1 MTRFALPPLLLVA
14 LGLTGARSAEPAYFE
29 LPITA
34 EDRAHWAFVSP
45 KRPPVPAGE
54 ANPID
59 AFIRAKL
66 AAKKLTPAPEA
77 DRATLLR
84 RLTFDLHGL
93 PPTPAESDAFLKDT
107 SANAL
112 EKVVDRLLAS
122 PHYGE
127 RWAQHWL
134 DVVRFAE
141 SNGFEMDGERPHAW
155 KYRDFVI
162 KSFNADKPYDRFLT
176 EQLAGDLLAKDKAGA
191 EAEQLWVA
199 TGMHRCG
206 PIQVVA
212 GNVDSAENRQEQ
224 LTEMVNGV
232 GAAVLGL
239 TLGCARCHDHKFD
252 PVSQGDYYRMQAF
265 FAGAKYRDVDFSTKA
280 ERDAFNKAKAEVMA
294 KAAPLKAKVSKL
306 DAPYR
311 AKVREAK
318 IAKLPALQKVAVLAP
333 ADQRTAEQKK
343 LAKDAEQVLKVT
355 WDEVLAVMSAA
366 DLATRAGWKAEI
378 HKFDDLLLP
387 PPSAAWAISADKS
400 APPTHV
406 LKRGDVSRKL
416 SVVPPG
422 VVRVAAV
429 AGVESPKNRLDLA
442 KWLTD
447 PKHPL
452 TARVMVN
459 RLWQHHFRR
468 GLVGTPNDFGLRG
481 EKPTHPALLDW
492 LAVELAAGEKPWSL
506 KRIHKLMVM
515 SKTYRQASDTPPS
528 AEATAADPDNKLL
541 WRMDRRRLEAEA
553 VRDALLTASGQ
564 LNRATYGR
572 SVRVPLEKEVYDL
585 LFTEGEPDGLWP
597 VTPDVA
603 QHTRRSIYL
612 FGKRNV
618 RQPLLE
624 AFDQPDTLGPCAARG
639 VSIFAPQALILMN
652 GPVAREAAATLAE
665 AVSKLKTPGD
675 RISAIYTR
683 ALGRPP
689 RPAEAKIAADFLT
702 AQAELLRREKK
713 PDPDRAALAD
723 LCLAVFN
730 LNEFVYVK

>member
-1 MTRFALPPLLLVA
+1 VTRCALPPLLLVA

-107 SANAL
+107 SANAW

-506 KRIHKLMVM
+506 KRIHKLMAM

-683 ALGRPP
+683 AMGRLP

-730 LNEFVYVK
+730 LNEFVYMN